1 MVSLQALAECAAA
14 AATCRQDGRPPVELA
29 VGDVAGPVGVS
40 VADARVEERAG
51 AVPAFAV
58 TLSRA
63 ASRAASVD
71 YATSDGSAQAGEDYT
86 AKSGAEVRG
95 RRVGEEGRGGGAR
108 RRARRGR
115 GDADAVE
122 SVGRAGGR
130 RGAGHDRERGPDAG
144 GAAGQLRPG
153 DGRAGGDPR
162 RGADG
167 GDLSAA
173 FPGAAGG
180 PGFAAG
186 QRAGPQF
193 AQPMGDG
200 RGGLAV
206 RWAATPWARV
216 QWRWARTRR
225 TSPGGKPEGSGFV
238 PPGAAERSAVED
250 AAGDDVPGGSGVCRS
265 VARVPRCGQS
275 SRGGGLRG
283 AGTLPPRCWDAAGR
297 FARDGGRARRSG
309 RCGKRS
315 EGPGAGRRRRQPG
328 LSLRPA
334 RVVQSAA
341 SQAVHRAVTGF
352 TGKP

>member
-1 MVSLQALAECAAA
+1 M
-14 AATCRQDGRPPVELA
+14 
-29 VGDVAGPVGVS
+29 
-40 VADARVEERAG
+40 
-51 AVPAFAV
+51 PAFAV
-58 TLSRA
+58 TPSRA

-162 RGADG
+162 RGAGG

-180 PGFAAG
+180 PGVAAG

-200 RGGLAV
+200 RGGWRSDGRRRHGRGFNGDGLGRGAP
-206 RWAATPWARV
+206 RPAGSRKAAGSCRRAR
-216 QWRWARTRR
+216 RSTRRSRTRPATMLR
-225 TSPGGKPEGSGFV
+225 GARACVEALPAFLGVGSPAV
-238 PPGAAERSAVED
+238 AAGSAVL
-250 AAGDDVPGGSGVCRS
+250 G
-265 VARVPRCGQS
+265 RC
-275 SRGGGLRG
+275 LRG
-283 AGTLPPRCWDAAGR
+283 AGTRPDDSRETAAVRADRGVAGSGR
-297 FARDGGRARRSG
+297 RGRARDGGG
-309 RCGKRS
+309 G
-315 EGPGAGRRRRQPG
+315 
-328 LSLRPA
+328 
-334 RVVQSAA
+334 
-341 SQAVHRAVTGF
+341 SQG
-352 TGKP
+352 